1 MPGRMRI
8 ALIVDGPSVA
18 RWQADALLQLAADA
32 DFILLTCTNT
42 RFTRRPFRHGLYY
55 LLNLISLKG
64 AATRPAP
71 LPARL
76 HIVERLDFEAEWDG
90 AWQSFPRQV
99 LDLLASERPDAAIKF
114 GMGLLRVPDELECR
128 ILSYHHGD
136 PRKFRGRPA
145 GFYEL
150 LADVPTVGQIVQIIS
165 NRLDAGAIL
174 AFAET
179 RVQPHSYRA
188 TMAEAYRASPLLM
201 RTAVRNVLSGKV
213 LPIEPSGRNYRLPS
227 NATVLRFGAKLL
239 AGKIRRLAYGAF
251 FEKAWEVASAKAD
264 AHSPEQLAGAI
275 GQSSSWRVVAR
286 PAMYRFLAD
295 PFPHPDGGVLVE
307 ALRRSDG
314 QGEIVHF
321 AEGSEQILCS
331 GPGHFSYPATIE
343 AGGERFMLPEVSEWT
358 RPRLYRLTPH
368 GCEPAADLNVEGGRR
383 LVDATLYSGDD
394 GLYLFA
400 NDVADGSEVLRL
412 WTADSLFSRFTD
424 HPDSPVRISPAGGR
438 MGGGLL
444 ELGGRLYRPGQD
456 CSRGYGR
463 RILLFE
469 VLALSRSSY
478 DERPAGEISLED
490 AIGPHTLNVRGG
502 TAWFDLYRERF
513 SLLAGFR
520 RFRASVSKRRAL
532 GASRQAGSEAVQPAR

>member
-1 MPGRMRI
+1 MRI
-8 ALIVDGPSVA
+8 ALIVDGPSIA
-18 RWQADALLQLAADA
+18 RWQADALVELAGSAE
-32 DFILLTCTNT
+32 FILLTCTNT
-42 RFTRRPFRHGLYY
+42 RFTRRPLRHGLYY
-55 LLNLISLKG
+55 LLNLLSLKSP
-64 AATRPAP
+64 ATRPVL
-71 LPARL
+71 LPPSLKIA
-76 HIVERLDFEAEWDG
+76 ERLEFEAEWDG
-90 AWQSFPRQV
+90 AWQRFPREV

-114 GMGLLRVPDELECR
+114 GMGLLRMPDELECR

-165 NRLDAGAIL
+165 NRLDAGAIV

-188 TMAEAYRASPLLM
+188 TMAVSYRASPLLM
-201 RTAVRNVLSGKV
+201 KTAVANCLSGKV
-213 LPIEPSGRNYRLPS
+213 LPIETSGRNYRLPS
-227 NATVLRFGAKLL
+227 NTAVLRFGAKLL
-239 AGKIRRLAYGAF
+239 AAKLRRLAYGAF
-251 FEKAWEVASAKAD
+251 FEKAWEVASARVEAG
-264 AHSPEQLAGAI
+264 SPEQLAGAI
-275 GQSSSWRVVAR
+275 GQSSGWTAVAR
-286 PAMYRFLAD
+286 PAKYRFLAD

-321 AEGSEQILCS
+321 AEESAQILCS
-331 GPGHFSYPATIE
+331 GPGHFSYPATVE

-358 RPRLYRLTPH
+358 GPRLYRLTPH
-368 GCEPAADLNVEGGRR
+368 GCEPAGELDVEGAPR
-383 LVDATLYSGDD
+383 LVDATLHSGED

-400 NDVADGSEVLRL
+400 NDAAEGSEVLRL
-412 WTADSLFSRFTD
+412 WTADSLFSRFAE

-438 MGGGLL
+438 MAGGLL

-469 VLALSRSSY
+469 VLALSRSTY
-478 DERPAGEISLED
+478 DERQAGEVALQG
-490 AIGPHTLNVRGG
+490 AVGPHTLNIRGG
-502 TAWFDLYRERF
+502 TAWFDYYRERF

-520 RFRASVSKRRAL
+520 RFRAAGSKRRAL
-532 GASRQAGSEAVQPAR
+532 GSAGVHLPR